1 MMDNRFPVCINTMK
15 LTMPK
20 LEVYYP
26 SIGGISDINV
36 QKKMNN
42 TILNL
47 VYQMIEDQ
55 GYYKNTET
63 TITGYFE
70 IKNNQ
75 RGILSLTLSNY
86 AFSGGA
92 HGMTIMKSLTFNV
105 ETGEE
110 YSLSQLFKPG
120 SNYVKVLSELIKVQI
135 KERDIP
141 VIEEF
146 CAIKPNQ
153 DFYIADK
160 ILVLYFQLYELVPY
174 AYGFPQFPISVYTI
188 QDIINEDGPLGRMLY

>member
-1 MMDNRFPVCINTMK
+1 MDNRFPVCINTMK

-135 KERDIP
+135 RERDIP

>member
-135 KERDIP
+135 RERDIP

>member
-26 SIGGISDINV
+26 SVGGISDINV
-36 QKKMNN
+36 QKKINN
-42 TILNL
+42 TILNV
-47 VYQMIEDQ
+47 VYRMIEDQ

-110 YSLSQLFKPG
+110 YGLSQLFKPG
-120 SNYVKVLSELIKVQI
+120 SNYVKVLSEMVKVQI
-135 KERDIP
+135 KERDI
-141 VIEEF
+141 I
-146 CAIKPNQ
+146 
-153 DFYIADK
+153 
-160 ILVLYFQLYELVPY
+160 
-174 AYGFPQFPISVYTI
+174 
-188 QDIINEDGPLGRMLY
+188 

>member
-1 MMDNRFPVCINTMK
+1 MDNRFPVCINTMK

-26 SIGGISDINV
+26 SVGGISDINV
-36 QKKMNN
+36 QKKINN
-42 TILNL
+42 TILNV
-47 VYQMIEDQ
+47 VYRMIEDQ

-110 YSLSQLFKPG
+110 YGLSQLFKPG
-120 SNYVKVLSELIKVQI
+120 SNYVKVLSEMVKVQI

-146 CAIKPNQ
+146 CTIKPNQ

-160 ILVLYFQLYELVPY
+160 ILVLYFQLYELAPY
-174 AYGFPQFPISVYTI
+174 AYGFPQFPISVYSI

>member
-146 CAIKPNQ
+146 CEIKPNQ